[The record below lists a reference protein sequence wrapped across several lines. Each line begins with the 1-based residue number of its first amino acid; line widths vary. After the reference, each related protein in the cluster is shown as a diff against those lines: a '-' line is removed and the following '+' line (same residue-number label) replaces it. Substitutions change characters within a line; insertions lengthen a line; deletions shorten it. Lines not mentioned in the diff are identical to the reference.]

1 MSGLAVE
8 SVDGPVGK
16 RPDSLDLLER
26 CGVCRERLRAER
38 EPRLLPCLHSVCR
51 ECLRAAPGPAAAAPP
66 PPDGLGEVKRGL
78 GHLNGGGGGEGEG
91 GEGEGGVLTGGEGA
105 SQ

>member
-51 ECLRAAPGPAAAAPP
+51 ECLRAAPGPAAAPP
-66 PPDGLGEVKRGL
+66 PPDGLGEVKRGP
-78 GHLNGGGGGEGEG
+78 GHLNGGC
-91 GEGEGGVLTGGEGA
+91 VLTGGEGA
-105 SQ
+105 S